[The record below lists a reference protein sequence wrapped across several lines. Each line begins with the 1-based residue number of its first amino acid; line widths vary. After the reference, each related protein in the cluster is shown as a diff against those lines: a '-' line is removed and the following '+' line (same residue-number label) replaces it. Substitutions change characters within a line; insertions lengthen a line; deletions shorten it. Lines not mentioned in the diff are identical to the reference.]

1 MSVRVVD
8 TPGAGR
14 CQVALAVTRRSGNAV
29 VRNRIRRRL
38 RAGLA
43 ELDRRGALPEAAAV
57 VACDPRA
64 ADVSFPHLVDHLERA
79 LVRARAA

>member
-1 MSVRVVD
+1 MVD

-43 ELDRRGALPEAAAV
+43 ELDVRGGLAEVAV
-57 VACDPRA
+57 VVTGDGRA
-64 ADVSFPHLVDHLERA
+64 ADLPFPHLVHHLERA